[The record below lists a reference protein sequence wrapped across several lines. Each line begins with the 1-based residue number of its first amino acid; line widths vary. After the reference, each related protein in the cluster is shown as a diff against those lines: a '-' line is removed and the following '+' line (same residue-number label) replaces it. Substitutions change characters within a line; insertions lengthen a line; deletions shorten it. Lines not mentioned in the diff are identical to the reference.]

1 MAEATVDI
9 ASVLE
14 LHGKWLRSEEGGKR
28 ASPYRANLRNTNL
41 WGANLQGANL
51 RYAILCGTYLSGAN
65 LLGAILNWHSHTL
78 LSEIL
83 RRSAGDSVERRMLAG
98 LIAVSTDWCWDKF
111 LSLEHLE
118 KAWAINELS
127 KWVQP
132 GDGAPDVI
140 RAAARAAG
148 GASVQCKC
156 GSRAINDDPD
166 KMFCDCCWRDAEIE
180 RLQKA
185 LKSAD
190 GQNASLWKNLFDT
203 EAEISRL
210 KEERTRLRNL
220 VTGQTEFANAQR
232 DRIEQLKSDLANKE
246 AEVKKLKKLERE
258 VEWLKENNETYQHQV
273 LENKKLRKEV
283 DAWRRTFPIMHV
295 REGAVFACMKLP
307 EDER

>member
-1 MAEATVDI
+1 MEGLTVTSGKPAT
-9 ASVLE
+9 
-14 LHGKWLRSEEGGKR
+14 
-28 ASPYRANLRNTNL
+28 AN
-41 WGANLQGANL
+41 
-51 RYAILCGTYLSGAN
+51 
-65 LLGAILNWHSHTL
+65 
-78 LSEIL
+78 
-83 RRSAGDSVERRMLAG
+83 
-98 LIAVSTDWCWDKF
+98 
-111 LSLEHLE
+111 
-118 KAWAINELS
+118 
-127 KWVQP
+127 
-132 GDGAPDVI
+132 
-140 RAAARAAG
+140 
-148 GASVQCKC
+148 
-156 GSRAINDDPD
+156 
-166 KMFCDCCWRDAEIE
+166 AEIE

-246 AEVKKLKKLERE
+246 AEVKKLERE

>member
-1 MAEATVDI
+1 MSMSD
-9 ASVLE
+9 
-14 LHGKWLRSEEGGKR
+14 W
-28 ASPYRANLRNTNL
+28 
-41 WGANLQGANL
+41 
-51 RYAILCGTYLSGAN
+51 
-65 LLGAILNWHSHTL
+65 
-78 LSEIL
+78 
-83 RRSAGDSVERRMLAG
+83 VERLQDELAT
-98 LIAVSTDWCWDKF
+98 A
-111 LSLEHLE
+111 
-118 KAWAINELS
+118 N
-127 KWVQP
+127 
-132 GDGAPDVI
+132 
-140 RAAARAAG
+140 
-148 GASVQCKC
+148 
-156 GSRAINDDPD
+156 
-166 KMFCDCCWRDAEIE
+166 AEIE

-246 AEVKKLKKLERE
+246 AEVKKLERE